1 MAQLVSKDSSYNLHT
16 IGLFFYPHLIL
27 YACLLGIAIIAIINS
42 SFVTRCDLR
51 LEESARFVNTQVD
64 PFLDF

>member
-1 MAQLVSKDSSYNLHT
+1 
-16 IGLFFYPHLIL
+16 
-27 YACLLGIAIIAIINS
+27 
-42 SFVTRCDLR
+42 VTRCDLR